1 MLGGVF
7 WFLPILGL
15 WMFPLGVLM
24 IGTCIPFFD
33 RKIRRWGDKLEAEIR
48 ASKQK
53 DSVDGNEPTQ
63 SEKLESKVSVSQR
76 KDDEF
81 VVDQLNPE
89 HARRRARNPNSRR
102 QC

>member
-15 WMFPLGVLM
+15 WMFPLGILM

-33 RKIRRWGDKLEAEIR
+33 RKIRRWGDKLEAEVC

-53 DSVDGNEPTQ
+53 DSEDWNEPTQ
-63 SEKLESKVSVSQR
+63 SEKLESKVSVSKQ
-76 KDDEF
+76 KDDQF
-81 VVDQLNPE
+81 VVDQLNPK

-102 QC
+102 RR